1 MRRFTLAAA
10 VVLFAAPASAGTP
23 EGAMMAADRAFNT
36 MAQETGVPDAFAA
49 YSAPANTM
57 FSGDGSWARGPE
69 AVKAFM
75 LELQRPGWTLQ
86 WEPVEAHAS
95 PDGAMGYTLGRWTRS
110 GPDKEG
116 KPATLTGSYVTI
128 WARQP
133 DGRYLMVFDTGAE
146 DWK

>member
-1 MRRFTLAAA
+1 MRRFALAA
-10 VVLFAAPASAGTP
+10 TP
-23 EGAMMAADRAFNT
+23 EEAMMEADRAFNA
-36 MAQETGVPDAFAA
+36 MAQENGVPEAFAA
-49 YSAPANTM
+49 FSAPGNTM
-57 FSGDGSWARGPE
+57 FSGDENWARGPE

-75 LELQRPGWTLQ
+75 QELQRPGWTLF
-86 WEPVEAHAS
+86 WEPVEAQAS